1 MKNEFLMDPETFWEA
16 RQWLQYVHDDAKFRR
31 LNPFALLLA
40 VMARLSALTPP
51 NVTVQVSPHDR
62 PMSLNLNVVLV
73 GAAGTGK
80 GKTLRE
86 ARELLPTPEGNRMQV
101 KKPRTG
107 EGIVTAFVDRAELRD
122 EEGRTHKGQYVNKI
136 QTDRVLLELSEVT
149 DLRTAMAGEGA
160 TMLGTLLSGFSGET
174 LVGNTRTARSNVT
187 LPPNTYRLSSVIAA
201 QPSQCD
207 VFFSNAEVGFASR
220 FLFAPA
226 GDPLAPDVQ
235 PPAPQGSF
243 PALAAGIPQGPD
255 DAQLEALRNRDG
267 VPYPHGAGML
277 AWPAHVVH
285 LPPVAAREADR
296 LQLLGTRGELGDL
309 DAHRL
314 EPAARLTAL
323 FALADGRET
332 ANEDD
337 WQLANTCLHL
347 SDEARAECLAQMKA
361 ASLRRRTQRAAD
373 DKRAKEEAEEQ
384 VRAERLASVKK
395 SVVKWLGKNDPGCEG
410 VKVGRFQCCTRWRD
424 LIGTALDELIAEGKV
439 DRVGTDGSSYA
450 LTPASS
456 GQASSALLT

>member
-1 MKNEFLMDPETFWEA
+1 MSEFMLDPETFWHSRA
-16 RQWLQYVHDDAKFRR
+16 WLQYVHADAKFRR

-40 VMARLSALTPP
+40 VLARLSALTPP

-107 EGIVTAFVDRAELRD
+107 EGIVTAFVDRTEQRD
-122 EEGRTHKGQYVNKI
+122 EDGRIHKGQYVNKI
-136 QTDRVLLELSEVT
+136 KTDRVLLELSEVT
-149 DLRTAMAGEGA
+149 DLRTAMAGEGS

-174 LVGNTRTARSNVT
+174 LGGNTRTARSNVT
-187 LPPNTYRLSSVIAA
+187 LPPNTYRLSRVLAA

-207 VFFSNAEVGFASR
+207 LFFANAEVGFASR

-235 PPAPQGSF
+235 PPAPQDTF
-243 PALAAGIPQGPD
+243 PALADGIPQGPD
-255 DAQLEALRNRDG
+255 DAQLATLRNRDG

-277 AWPAHVVH
+277 AWPAHVIH
-285 LPPVAAREADR
+285 LPPVAAQEADR

-323 FALADGRET
+323 FAMADGREE
-332 ANEDD
+332 ANEED
-337 WQLANTCLHL
+337 WELANACLHM
-347 SDEARAECLAQMKA
+347 SDDARSDCLAQMQA
-361 ASLRRRTQRAAD
+361 ASRRRKVQRAAD
-373 DKRAKEEAEEQ
+373 DKLAKVEAEAEVLAQQVNRAKEIILNYLTKHDAGRE
-384 VRAERLASVKK
+384 
-395 SVVKWLGKNDPGCEG
+395 GKNRGEFTPRLKRIPDEA
-410 VKVGRFQCCTRWRD
+410 R
-424 LIGTALDELIAEGKV
+424 TAAFDELVQGGEIDTWPSE
-439 DRVGTDGSSYA
+439 RGTVYA
-450 LTPASS
+450 LAITPP
-456 GQASSALLT
+456 GV